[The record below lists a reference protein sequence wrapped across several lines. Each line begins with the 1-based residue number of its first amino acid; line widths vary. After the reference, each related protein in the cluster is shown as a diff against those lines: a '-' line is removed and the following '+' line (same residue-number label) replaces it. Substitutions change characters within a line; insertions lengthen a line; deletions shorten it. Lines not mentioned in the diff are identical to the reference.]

1 MAEETNAGRR
11 RFVIWLIIAIIVVV
25 FAAASVRRVVQTK
38 QSDARLADMPIP
50 VQTQPAQ
57 VKPIDEVIGASGTIQ
72 PSVTVTLTAKVIARV
87 LQVPIDVG
95 SVVKPGDLL
104 VTLDPRLYEA
114 NLASAKVAY
123 EHAKNQV
130 AREQSLAAR
139 HFASAMDVE
148 TAEVTAASTYAQ
160 MVSADID
167 LSNTRITSPAPAV
180 VLSRTVNPGEMTRVD
195 EQVLQLGVLDPV
207 LFDAAVSEDKTG
219 AAYLGMAG
227 DVRTDAFPGEI
238 FSGKVQK
245 IDSLIDPTT
254 RTFGVYIRLANHDLR
269 LKKDV
274 TGYARLKSS
283 RDALVVP
290 STAVI
295 NPVGDRSSVF
305 VIDGD
310 GRARIREVRTG
321 LSADNLTEILSGLQ
335 ENEQVVTVGQYDLHD
350 HDRVRVNQ
358 NAPWNK

>member
-1 MAEETNAGRR
+1 MAEATTAGRR
-11 RFVIWLIIAIIVVV
+11 RFVIWLILAIIIIA

-50 VQTQPAQ
+50 VQTQPAT
-57 VKPIDEVIGASGTIQ
+57 VKSVDEVIGASGTIQ
-72 PSVTVTLTAKVIARV
+72 PSVTVTLTAKVVGRV
-87 LQVPIDVG
+87 EQVTVDVG
-95 SVVKPGDLL
+95 SVVKPGDVL

-114 NLASAKVAY
+114 NLASARIAY
-123 EHAKNQV
+123 DHAKNQV
-130 AREQSLAAR
+130 AREQSLASKK
-139 HFASAMDVE
+139 FASPLDVE
-148 TAEVTAASTYAQ
+148 NAEVTAASTYAQ
-160 MVSADID
+160 MVSAEID
-167 LSNTRITSPAPAV
+167 LANTKVASPAPAV
-180 VLSRTVNPGEMTRVD
+180 VLSRTANPGEMTRID

-219 AAYLGMAG
+219 TAYLGMDG

-245 IDSLIDPTT
+245 IDSLVDPTT
-254 RTFGVYIRLANHDLR
+254 RTFGVYVRLPNHDLR

-274 TGYARLKSS
+274 TGYARLKSA

-290 STAVI
+290 STAIV
-295 NPVGDRSSVF
+295 NPVGDHSSVF

-310 GRARIREVRTG
+310 GRAHIREVHTG
-321 LSADNLTEILSGLQ
+321 LSANNDTEIMSGLQ
-335 ENEQVVTVGQYDLHD
+335 ENEQVVVVGQFDLHNND
-350 HDRVRVNQ
+350 PVRVNQ